1 MRLLKTL
8 GFALCLFGMAACSG
22 SATFSPEKC
31 AQLEEKAK
39 SGATLTEA
47 DYNEMIDQFAAAFD
61 LFQQKQKEFGDDNQ
75 KIQEYFFNNEEGK
88 AMFKTIMSFGAYLTQ
103 HKDDLS
109 AANLK
114 KLEEIENKL
123 QNKE

>member
-8 GFALCLFGMAACSG
+8 ALALCLFGMAACSG
-22 SATFSPEKC
+22 STSFNPEKC

-39 SGATLTEA
+39 SGETLTEA

-61 LFQQKQKEFGDDNQ
+61 LFQQKQKEFGDDKQ

-88 AMFKTIMSFGAYLTQ
+88 ALFKTIMGFGAYLTQ
-103 HKDDLS
+103 HKDDLT
-109 AANLK
+109 AENVK
-114 KLEEIENKL
+114 KLEEIETKL
-123 QNKE
+123 QNKD